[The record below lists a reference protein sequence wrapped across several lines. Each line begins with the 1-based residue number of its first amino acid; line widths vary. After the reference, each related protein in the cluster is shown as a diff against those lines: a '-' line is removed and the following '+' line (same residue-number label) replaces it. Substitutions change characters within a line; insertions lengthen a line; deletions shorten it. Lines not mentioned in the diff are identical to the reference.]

1 MSGGRRVEQGRG
13 NSGRRA
19 EKRRLPKG
27 APVAAVLLLF
37 VLLLAVGG
45 FRVAVLWREYGEGK
59 NAYTQLYEQVQV
71 TPSPMPVPVQL
82 EAGEPIQTEQPI
94 QTPPPWPQVDFEALG
109 EINPDGVGWIVIPD
123 TGIDY
128 PIVQGEDNEAY
139 LRKLFKGEENSAGCI
154 FIDCGN
160 SPDFSDKNN
169 VVYGHHLKNGEMFSP
184 LLNYKQQDYF
194 DAHPT
199 GWLVTPGGAYLIRFF
214 SGFVSDVW
222 GDGWDLTPS
231 EDWAQDMAKKSL
243 FQGGPSPKQND
254 RILTLSTCSYE
265 FSNARFLLMGVMEKQ
280 G

>member
-1 MSGGRRVEQGRG
+1 MNSGQRVEKRRA

-27 APVAAVLLLF
+27 APAVAVLLLF

-45 FRVAVLWREYGEGK
+45 FRVVGLWREYGEGK

-71 TPSPMPVPVQL
+71 TPSPMPVPVR
-82 EAGEPIQTEQPI
+82 EEPIQTEQPI
-94 QTPPPWPQVDFEALG
+94 QTPPPWPQVDFGALR
-109 EINPDGVGWIVIPD
+109 EINPDGVGWLYIPD

-128 PIVQGEDNEAY
+128 PIVQGEDNEVY
-139 LRKLFKGEENSAGCI
+139 LKKLFTGEENRAGCI
-154 FIDCGN
+154 FLDCGN
-160 SPDFSDKNN
+160 SPDFSDRNS

-184 LLNYKQQDYF
+184 LLNYKEQDYY

-199 GWLVTPGGAYLIRFF
+199 GWLVTPKGAYLIRFF

-231 EDWAQDMAKKSL
+231 EDWAQEMAEKSL
-243 FQGGPSPKQND
+243 FQGGPTPTSDDK
-254 RILTLSTCSYE
+254 ILTLSTCSYE
-265 FSNARFLLMGVMEKQ
+265 FSNARFLLMGVVEKQ
-280 G
+280 K